1 MLKKRLIALAA
12 ALMVGSAVSLPVSAA
27 SITIDGAIS
36 GETYTAYKIFDA
48 SIGNDSYAYT
58 ITENSEWFDLIENYK
73 ADLNGD
79 STVETVFTLTETT
92 KEGVYSVVAD
102 ENFGQDEAP
111 AFAAYLMDNIPQDL
125 TENTDYWVE
134 TAANNTAVFDDLSTG
149 YYLLDTSVG
158 AFCSLFTAEDNAK
171 VEEKNSIPTIKK
183 VIVEETGDVDETTA
197 SIGDVVNF
205 KITVTDGKG
214 IDGDIVIHDV
224 MESGLTLDKGSIKI
238 DNEVPAEGSVNYNVA
253 DGDGTCTFEITLDGA
268 DYNENEEIIITYS
281 ATLNKDAEISTD
293 TNDNTAWLTYS
304 AQESAHD
311 TVMVET
317 FKFDVVKT
325 DGDGALLGNE
335 SIGNA
340 EFRLYNAETGGN
352 EIKLFYDE
360 ESGIYRPVVSEE
372 ETAAETLVATGG
384 KLTIQGLANGTYY
397 LEEVK
402 APAGY
407 NLLTSRVEVVISDQN
422 VLWTDSDDDDVWD
435 SGEGGIQ
442 VINEAGQLLP
452 STGGMGTV
460 AFYAVGGV
468 LAVGAAVILV
478 TRKRVQNKER

>member
-27 SITIDGAIS
+27 SITITNGLK
-36 GETYTAYKIFDA
+36 GETYTAYQIFEVTSTGTDA
-48 SIGNDSYAYT
+48 ESSYAYT
-58 ITENSEWFDLIENYK
+58 ID
-73 ADLNGD
+73 DD
-79 STVETVFTLTETT
+79 SAW
-92 KEGVYSVVAD
+92 Y
-102 ENFGQDEAP
+102 QDV
-111 AFAAYLMDNIPQDL
+111 AAYDKKTISLDEIGDTGLYNVSVTEEFDAADFAEYLSEHVTGKTATGFAECTESGTIEIEDL
-125 TENTDYWVE
+125 P
-134 TAANNTAVFDDLSTG
+134 AG
-149 YYLLDTSVG
+149 YYFVDTTLGSL
-158 AFCSLFTAEDNAK
+158 CSLFTYQSSQIL
-171 VEEKNSIPTIKK
+171 EEKNSIPAIEK

-214 IDGDIVIHDV
+214 TDGDIVIHDV

-281 ATLNKDAEISTD
+281 ATLNKDAKISTA

-360 ESGIYRPVVSEE
+360 KNGIYRPVVSEE

-422 VLWTDSDDDDVWD
+422 VLWTDSDDDDAWD